1 MNLDNPYNIALI
13 GFSGSGKTYN
23 AKRLYKLSNLPLYC
37 YDINRDWNAPQPPTM
52 DKFLEQAKNKKKHFI
67 VFEEATIF
75 FSHSGRSDDL
85 TNLMVRKRYN
95 ENKSVFLFHSLRS
108 LPLFIMDYLDAI
120 ILLKTGDRK
129 TLIEK
134 KFKDDENIIEAYR
147 EVNDSADPHAN
158 IFIPLGNFYTGLS
171 KG

>member
-1 MNLDNPYNIALI
+1 MNLQNPYNIAII
-13 GFSGSGKTYN
+13 GFAGSGKTHN
-23 AKRLYKLSNLPLYC
+23 AKELYRASGLPLYC
-37 YDINRDWNAPQPPTM
+37 YDINKDWGAPQPPTM
-52 DKFLEQAKNKKKHFI
+52 DKFLEQAKNKKKTFI

-95 ENKSVFLFHSLRS
+95 ENKTVFLFHSLRS

-120 ILLKTGDRK
+120 ILLKTADRK

-134 KFKDDENIIEAYR
+134 KFKDDENIIEAFR
-147 EVNDSADPHAN
+147 TIQEQSDTHAN
-158 IFIPLGNFYTGLS
+158 IFLSLGNFYSGTN